1 MRSAL
6 SYFLLLPVFSSLLV
20 ASSGPDNRAV
30 TDPKTLSSQSNPAAK
45 PVPIEDLFMTR
56 TVNAGGWSPDGQQ
69 IVFESNASGRTNIW
83 KMHADGAAATQL
95 THSDDRQFA
104 PVWSPDGKWIVYQQ
118 DVGGAEI
125 WDLFAVPSEGGEPVN
140 LTNTEKI
147 AESSPLWSPDGS
159 RIAIAYKP
167 KESPITDIAL
177 LDWKKREVKKLTN
190 EQEQD
195 HRWTAAAW
203 SRDGKLL
210 LASRSN
216 ALFSDGDVYLIDT
229 TTGNSR
235 NLTAHSGQQLF
246 TAHDLSPD
254 GKLALISSNAQG
266 GFFNVALLDVS
277 NRKLRWVTDTQW
289 DGQARAFS
297 PNGKQFTYILN
308 EDGRTRAFIGDVAGG
323 TSIQLKMPEG
333 VNGLADDPTPFSPD
347 GSKLLMTH
355 QSSRRPN
362 DLWSYTIATGA
373 AQQLTK
379 SANPSVDAS
388 LLPQSQLVTYKSFDG
403 TMISAFVWLPFNLKR
418 DGSNPAIVLPHGGPT
433 GQTPD
438 TFSRTAAALATRGY
452 ICIAPNVRGSTGYG
466 KKFQEM
472 NIKDLGGGDLQ
483 DEVYAVKF
491 LEASGYVDAKRVGI
505 TGGSYGGYMTLM
517 AVGKT
522 PDVWSAAVEQYGIIN
537 WLTMLQHEDAF
548 LQQYEK
554 SLLGDPEKDRKIY
567 EDDSP
572 LKYIRNEKAPL
583 LVLQGENDPRVPKE
597 EAEQVVEILKQEG
610 RTVDV
615 HYYPKEG
622 HGFAKREDQIDAL
635 TRTTAWFDRY
645 LKGSS
650 AGAASHSSAAETT
663 K

>member
-1 MRSAL
+1 MSHFIVSSVRSGAMAI
-6 SYFLLLPVFSSLLV
+6 FLAASLF
-20 ASSGPDNRAV
+20 ASSGPDSRTV
-30 TDPKTLSSQSNPAAK
+30 TNPKSLTSQSNPAAK
-45 PVPIEDLFMTR
+45 PVPVDDLFMTHSI
-56 TVNAGGWSPDGQQ
+56 GGGAWSPDGQE
-69 IVFESNASGRTNIW
+69 IVFESNASGRTNLW
-83 KMHADGAAATQL
+83 KMRADGSGATQL
-95 THSDDRQFA
+95 THADDRQFGA
-104 PVWSPDGKWIVYQQ
+104 VWSPDGKWIVYQQ

-125 WDLFAVPSEGGEPVN
+125 WDLFAVPAGGGDPVN

-147 AESSPLWSPDGS
+147 AESNAMWSPDGS
-159 RIAIAYKP
+159 KMAIAYKP
-167 KESPITDIAL
+167 KDSPVTDIAI
-177 LDWKKREVKKLTN
+177 LDWKTRQVSKLTN

-195 HRWTAAAW
+195 HRWSYAAW
-203 SRDGKLL
+203 THDSKFI
-210 LASRSN
+210 LATRGN
-216 ALFSDGDVYLIDT
+216 ALFTDSDAYLIEVA
-229 TTGNSR
+229 GGKAEK
-235 NLTAHSGQQLF
+235 LTPHSSQQLF
-246 TAHDLSPD
+246 QANDLSPD
-254 GKLALISSNAQG
+254 GKTALISSNAQDG
-266 GFFNVALLDVS
+266 YFNVALLDVAGK
-277 NRKLRWVTDTQW
+277 KLRWVTDTHW
-289 DGQARAFS
+289 DAHADSFS
-297 PNGKQFTYILN
+297 SDGKQFTYAIN
-308 EDGRTRAFIGDVAGG
+308 EDGRTRAFIGDTASGK
-323 TSIQLKMPEG
+323 SQSLQMPEG
-333 VNGLADDPTPFSPD
+333 LTSFEGRPTTFSPD
-347 GSKLLMTH
+347 GSKVLLTH

-362 DLWSYTIATGA
+362 DLWSYSMANTK

-379 SANPSVDAS
+379 SASPNIDAA

-403 TMISAFVWLPFNLKR
+403 AMISAFVWVPFNLKR
-418 DGSNPAIVLPHGGPT
+418 DQSNAAVVLPHGGPT

-438 TFSRTAAALATRGY
+438 TFNRTAAALATRGY

-472 NIKDLGGGDLQ
+472 NVKDLGGGDLQ

-522 PDVWSAAVEQYGIIN
+522 PDVWAAAVEQYGIIN

-635 TRTTAWFDRY
+635 KRTTDWFDRY
-645 LKGSS
+645 LKPQNV
-650 AGAASHSSAAETT
+650 AGRTNPPCH
-663 K
+663 